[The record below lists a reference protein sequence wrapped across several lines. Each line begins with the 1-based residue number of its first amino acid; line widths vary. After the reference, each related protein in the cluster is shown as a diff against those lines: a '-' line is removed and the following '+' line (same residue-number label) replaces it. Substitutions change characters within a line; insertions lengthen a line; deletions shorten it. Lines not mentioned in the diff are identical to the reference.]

1 MDSFK
6 GMTVPFACLNRKS
19 EILYTTNWHT
29 LQWPHVILFVITQCT
44 NSWIQALFLWPSTCT
59 CTCTCTST
67 CIFINTTSTDTTVN
81 PQAVFP
87 LKKQQMFLDEINQL
101 LNMLGDKMGPHLPS
115 VLNIIL
121 ILANSCSQLLSE
133 LRNEVSED

>member
-1 MDSFK
+1 MSYCILQPDTPFNDHMLFYSLLANAQTVEFRLSFS
-6 GMTVPFACLNRKS
+6 GH
-19 EILYTTNWHT
+19 LYV
-29 LQWPHVILFVITQCT
+29 HVHVHIHVHIY
-44 NSWIQALFLWPSTCT
+44 
-59 CTCTCTST
+59 TST

-87 LKKQQMFLDEINQL
+87 LKKQQMFLHEINQL

-121 ILANSCSQLLSE
+121 ILANSCSRLLSE
-133 LRNEVSED
+133 LRNVVSED